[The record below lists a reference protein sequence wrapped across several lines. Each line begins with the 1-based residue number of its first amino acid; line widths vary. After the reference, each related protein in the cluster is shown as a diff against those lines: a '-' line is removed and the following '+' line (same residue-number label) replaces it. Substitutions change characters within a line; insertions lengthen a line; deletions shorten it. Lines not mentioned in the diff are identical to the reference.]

1 MPGRTF
7 VLGGILLSGQLV
19 TTKSLVGLRAVTQAK
34 GRKIGKVRHIVF
46 HPSQKRVVGL
56 MIKRPDAALMFH
68 RKDLFVALGGFDREG
83 GQLVVHEDPGATDK
97 GAAKAL
103 GVDLE
108 ECIIW
113 VGMPVLTQSE
123 EFLGYVDTVT
133 FDAETGIVHALTT
146 ENGATDAIILG
157 KRSVP
162 AQLIKG
168 FKRGSGV
175 ALVPVESPLATE
187 EGEEAQTGAILV
199 SDEALQTSAEGGIA
213 AAAGKATAQVTHA
226 AKKRVVKVKRSVDN
240 QVERAKPTA
249 QKVAE
254 RTSEAAQA
262 GTFAVGKQLGKAS
275 GMFSAFKEEFE
286 KASKGNQD

>member
-7 VLGGILLSGQLV
+7 VLEGGLLSGQLI

-34 GRKIGKVRHIVF
+34 GRKIGKVRHVVL
-46 HPSQKRVVGL
+46 HPSQKRVIGL

-68 RKDLFVALGGFDREG
+68 RKDLFVALGGFDREN
-83 GQLVVHEDPGATDK
+83 GQLVVHEDPKATDK

-103 GVDLE
+103 SVDLD
-108 ECIIW
+108 ECVIW
-113 VGMPVLTQSE
+113 VGMPVMTMSGD
-123 EFLGYVDTVT
+123 FLGYVDTVT
-133 FDAETGIVHALTT
+133 FDAETGAVHAVTT
-146 ENGATDAIILG
+146 ENGAADTVILG
-157 KRSVP
+157 KRSIP

-168 FKRGSGV
+168 FRRGQGI
-175 ALVPVESPLATE
+175 ALAPVDAPIAE
-187 EGEEAQTGAILV
+187 EDDEAQTGAILV
-199 SDEALQTSAEGGIA
+199 SDEALQAAAEGGVA

-226 AKKRVVKVKRSVDN
+226 AKKRVVKVKRSVDD
-240 QVERAKPTA
+240 QVERVKPTA
-249 QKVAE
+249 QKVAA

-286 KASKGNQD
+286 KASKGDQS